1 MTKKEKRAFDAMLD
15 ALQTLLMELT
25 GGFNHD
31 AVAAEAYNQRHL
43 DEAVLDGEMATSL
56 AFKANEERLGGLE

>member
-25 GGFNHD
+25 GGYNHD
-31 AVAAEAYNQRHL
+31 AVAAEAYDQRHL
-43 DEAVLDGEMATSL
+43 DDAVLDGGMAVDL
-56 AFKANEERLGGLE
+56 AFKAKGG